1 MGGRVNPIERKE
13 KSRELRSILEKMD
26 VPSFRIQLMNET
38 NLRWLQRNVG
48 INNGAHPDIDRV
60 MLLIRQILT
69 Q

>member
-1 MGGRVNPIERKE
+1 
-13 KSRELRSILEKMD
+13 MD